1 MGENLLNSYNKEMTN
16 INKKPKKA
24 SMQDVANLAGVSRTT
39 VSFVIN
45 KVTKG
50 NIPEETQQRVW
61 KAVEELNYR
70 PNAIARGLRAQK
82 TNTIGFITD
91 EVATTPFAGQ
101 ILQGAQDLAWQHE
114 ILLLTVN
121 TGGNQE
127 IKETAVSALLERQ
140 VDGIIYAT
148 MYHRQA
154 NPPQM
159 IRSVPCVLLDCFV
172 EDASIPSV
180 VPDDYTGGFEAT
192 EYLINKGH
200 TKIGFACDINDVP
213 AKFQRM
219 QGYKDALQKHHIPFR
234 SNYVDY
240 GISFPDGGIKAA
252 TTILNQADRPTA
264 LFCYNDRMAMG
275 AYKVAQELN
284 LSIPTDL
291 AIIGYDNQE
300 IIAPYLDPP
309 LTTMQLPHYEMGKW
323 AVQKIFQLVN
333 QSDNQPLVNI
343 QHKLPCPI
351 VIRNS
356 I

>member
-1 MGENLLNSYNKEMTN
+1 MGDNLLNSYNKEMTN
-16 INKKPKKA
+16 KNKKPKKA

-82 TNTIGFITD
+82 TNTIGFVTD

-127 IKETAVSALLERQ
+127 IKETAVSTLLERQ

-148 MYHRQA
+148 MYHRKA

-159 IRSVPCVLLDCFV
+159 LRSITVLSCLTALSRTPQFLLLFPMTTK
-172 EDASIPSV
+172 EGLKPQSI
-180 VPDDYTGGFEAT
+180 
-192 EYLINKGH
+192 LINKGH
-200 TKIGFACDINDVP
+200 TKIGFACDIQDVP
-213 AKFQRM
+213 AKFARLR
-219 QGYKDALQKHHIPFR
+219 GYKDALAK
-234 SNYVDY
+234 
-240 GISFPDGGIKAA
+240 
-252 TTILNQADRPTA
+252 T
-264 LFCYNDRMAMG
+264 
-275 AYKVAQELN
+275 
-284 LSIPTDL
+284 
-291 AIIGYDNQE
+291 
-300 IIAPYLDPP
+300 
-309 LTTMQLPHYEMGKW
+309 
-323 AVQKIFQLVN
+323 
-333 QSDNQPLVNI
+333 
-343 QHKLPCPI
+343 
-351 VIRNS
+351 
-356 I
+356 